1 MRTITMSKILLAA
14 LAILAIVLNISV
26 ASAQIPS
33 VDNVDIGALLSSL
46 FANPASLIIF
56 VIQLVLGVGLGYF
69 SAKVFKY
76 VLALIGIFIIGVLL
90 NIWQSSQLESN
101 VKEQL
106 TNLSLTWS
114 KVYPVLLSLIYML
127 GLTTVLPITLGFV
140 IGLIIAVAK

>member
-1 MRTITMSKILLAA
+1 MSKILLAA